1 MNDCNSTNLISS
13 DNPLFYELQDEEEAL
28 SPVKTRFTKY
38 QLFCHTYFRLFPPGK
53 RRRSL
58 EFLLKTLT
66 IHKGSWTTTRRCS
79 ARRSTNFA
87 RSPEKVG
94 FGITIRCQLS
104 SSQTSLL
111 SQKML
116 IRFGKKH
123 FDFLE
128 ECVMLPKQKM
138 ELALKISQNPK
149 KFWIIKPPG
158 WSFICGVNMLKVF
171 SAEAP
176 MQILQS
182 VMQSCSYSS
191 SIIFRK
197 FTSNFRK
204 QPRTRYLFDQLS
216 PRYPKRSQRR
226 TDGAKVE
233 STHRMHQ

>member
-1 MNDCNSTNLISS
+1 MIVTLLIWFPQTILCFTNYKTKRKPYHRSKLDSQSNNSFATLNS
-13 DNPLFYELQDEEEAL
+13 DFFL
-28 SPVKTRFTKY
+28 
-38 QLFCHTYFRLFPPGK
+38 GK

-94 FGITIRCQLS
+94 FGITIRCQLFPA
-104 SSQTSLL
+104 QTSLL

-158 WSFICGVNMLKVF
+158 WSFICGVDMLKVF
-171 SAEAP
+171 NAEAP
-176 MQILQS
+176 IMQILQS
-182 VMQSCSYSS
+182 VTQSYSYS
-191 SIIFRK
+191 
-197 FTSNFRK
+197 
-204 QPRTRYLFDQLS
+204 LL
-216 PRYPKRSQRR
+216 
-226 TDGAKVE
+226 
-233 STHRMHQ
+233 

>member
-1 MNDCNSTNLISS
+1 MNDCNSTYLISS

-38 QLFCHTYFRLFPPGK
+38 QLFCNTYFRLFSQEKEEEAWNFCWKHWRPTKVHGRPQEGVLHAAQQILPDHQK
-53 RRRSL
+53 KL
-58 EFLLKTLT
+58 ALVLLS
-66 IHKGSWTTTRRCS
+66 GASFS
-79 ARRSTNFA
+79 F
-87 RSPEKVG
+87 
-94 FGITIRCQLS
+94 F
-104 SSQTSLL
+104 QTSLL

-158 WSFICGVNMLKVF
+158 WSFICGVKILKVF

-176 MQILQS
+176 MQILHC
-182 VMQSCSYSS
+182 VTQSCSYSYFS
-191 SIIFRK
+191 SIF
-197 FTSNFRK
+197 F
-204 QPRTRYLFDQLS
+204 
-216 PRYPKRSQRR
+216 SQIY
-226 TDGAKVE
+226 E
-233 STHRMHQ
+233 